1 MNSTAT
7 LEHHDPSSVV
17 DMVDKSSAIEDEE
30 DEESHILETHSLL
43 QEPVSNSLNSS
54 KIISNNTMLPL
65 HSPNYYL
72 HCHHHNGDGDG
83 DVVPR
88 YRGFDRTV
96 WQGLY
101 IGCLTFFVLNS
112 TLIYLVVDFASYPI
126 FRTIPWIVN
135 LALILPVFLL
145 ARVGL
150 RETKTQTQGSVEESL
165 LSQQQDKWELLQLVI
180 MSSLVFMGWLWGIQS
195 FYQQLLFEEPVCD
208 DLSFDTIHSGGG
220 SATTASLS
228 SSSSTSD
235 NSLSLLPSS
244 TAVTLEP
251 ACDWAY
257 RSVYFQI
264 HAIAGPAVLITA
276 TFNFMKFSR
285 GLVFA
290 MRSHV
295 WIGRLHNILLMVSAL
310 GGIFMGIMSEHA
322 NWLDRLE
329 SIWAV
334 IVLGKIDDEEA
345 FLLEW

>member
-195 FYQQLLFEEPVCD
+195 FYQQLLFEEP
-208 DLSFDTIHSGGG
+208 
-220 SATTASLS
+220 
-228 SSSSTSD
+228 
-235 NSLSLLPSS
+235 
-244 TAVTLEP
+244 
-251 ACDWAY
+251 
-257 RSVYFQI
+257 I

-322 NWLDRLE
+322 NWLDRL
-329 SIWAV
+329 
-334 IVLGKIDDEEA
+334 
-345 FLLEW
+345 